1 MAEKKKRS
9 KKEAVEEI
17 KPAVIHEQPITSTL
31 RENYMPY
38 AMSSIISRAIPEI
51 DGLKPSHRKL
61 LYTMYR
67 MGLLNGSLTKSA
79 KVVGDTMKLNPHG
92 DAAIYETLVRLTRGN
107 EALLH
112 PFVESKGTFGKQF
125 SKMAYAAS
133 RYTEVKLAPISA
145 ELFGGIERDAVD
157 MIDNYDSSMK
167 EPVLLPSSFPNVLV
181 CPNTGIAV
189 GLASSICSFNL
200 NETCD
205 ASIALMRDPTA
216 DLYEIMKGPDFS
228 TGGELLYNKEEISQ
242 VYETGRGS
250 FTVRAVW
257 YSVPKEN
264 RIIVTRIPYN
274 TTVDQIIEK
283 VVALIKEGKLREI
296 NDIRDEIDHTGEKL
310 IGIDLKRG
318 SDPEKVMAKLMK
330 STDLECRFS
339 CNFNVLIGGSP
350 HQLGV
355 REILQEW
362 HAFRCECL
370 KREFY
375 FELGQKEAKL
385 HLLQGLEKIL
395 VDIDK
400 AIAIIR
406 QTENEKDV
414 IPNLCRGF
422 DIDEKQ
428 AEYIAEI
435 KLRHLNREYII
446 NRTSEKE
453 KLIKEIAE
461 LEALLS
467 SPRKLDNYI
476 IKQLEGIK
484 KKYGQ
489 ERKTKIVY
497 EFASPTESLKEEEE
511 PEYTAH
517 AVITKGGYLKNIPLK
532 SIMMSD
538 NQRLKEDDEI
548 VFSGE
553 MSSRRELFFFT
564 DKGQVYRAKFG
575 DFSTTKASEL
585 GDFVPAKLGMDKE
598 ERVVCTLPVEDYS
611 GSLALVFENGKGVM
625 FPMASYETKSTRR
638 KLTGAFSTLSPV
650 KGMFL
655 IPKGEVREVFLK
667 TKTGRACILRTSIF
681 PQKTTRTSHGSQ
693 LMALK
698 KNDGV
703 ETAFLTDTTKEPRL
717 AVYKKP
723 RIPTPGILVSDVD
736 LAEAQGTMDLN

>member
-1 MAEKKKRS
+1 MAERKKKAS
-9 KKEAVEEI
+9 KEKQAET
-17 KPAVIHEQPITSTL
+17 KPAFIHEQPITDTL

-61 LYTMYR
+61 LYTMYK
-67 MGLLNGSLTKSA
+67 MGLLNGSRTKSA
-79 KVVGDTMKLNPHG
+79 NVVGQTMRLNPHG
-92 DAAIYETLVRLTRGN
+92 DAAIYETMVRLTRGN

-112 PFVESKGTFGKQF
+112 PFVDSKGTFGKQY

-145 ELFGGIERDAVD
+145 ELFTGIDKDAVD
-157 MIDNYDSSMK
+157 LTDNYDATMK

-205 ASIALMRDPTA
+205 AAIALMKDPDA
-216 DLYEIMKGPDFS
+216 DLYEILKAPDFS
-228 TGGELLYNKEEISQ
+228 TGGEILYDKEEMRQI
-242 VYETGRGS
+242 YETGKGS
-250 FTVRAVW
+250 FSVRAVW
-257 YSVPKEN
+257 HTVPKEN
-264 RIIVTRIPYN
+264 RIVITQIPYN

-283 VVALIKEGKLREI
+283 IISLIKEGKLREI
-296 NDIRDEIDHTGEKL
+296 NDVRDEIDLDGLKL
-310 IGIDLKRG
+310 TIDLKRG
-318 SDPEKVMAKLMK
+318 SDPEKLMAKLLK
-330 STDLECRFS
+330 ATDLECRFP
-339 CNFNVLIGGSP
+339 CNFNILIGGSP

-355 REILQEW
+355 RDILNEW

-370 KREFY
+370 RREFY

-385 HLLQGLEKIL
+385 HLLKGLEQIL

-406 QTENEKDV
+406 KTENEKDV

-422 DIDEKQ
+422 TIDEKQ

-435 KLRHLNREYII
+435 KLRHLNREYILA
-446 NRTSEKE
+446 RTSEKE
-453 KLIKEIAE
+453 KIEKEIRE
-461 LEALLS
+461 LEGLLS
-467 SPRKLDNYI
+467 SSRKLDNYI
-476 IKQLEGIK
+476 IKQLEGVK

-489 ERKTKIVY
+489 ERKTRIAY
-497 EFASPTESLKEEEE
+497 EFSRPSETLKLEEEV
-511 PEYTAH
+511 EYKAY

-532 SIMMSD
+532 SIQMSD
-538 NQRLKEDDEI
+538 NQRLKEEDCI

-553 MSSRRELFFFT
+553 LSSKQELFFFT
-564 DKGQVYRAKFG
+564 DHGQVYRAKFG

-585 GDFVPAKLGMDKE
+585 GDYIPAKLEMEQDEK
-598 ERVVCTLPVEDYS
+598 VIFSTPVNTLD
-611 GSLALVFENGKGVM
+611 GKLAIVFENGKGVL
-625 FPMASYETKSTRR
+625 FPLSVYETKSARR

-650 KGMFL
+650 AGMFL
-655 IPKGEVREVFLK
+655 LKKGEIKEIFIK
-667 TKTGRACILRTSIF
+667 TRLGRAAVLRTSIF
-681 PQKTTRTSHGSQ
+681 PEKSTRSSAGNQ

-698 KNDGV
+698 KNDV
-703 ETAFLTDTTKEPRL
+703 IELATEISTENEPRL

-723 RIPTPGILVSDVD
+723 RIPTPGIIYNEIDME
-736 LAEAQGTMDLN
+736 EAQGKMDLS

>member
-1 MAEKKKRS
+1 MAERKKRT
-9 KKEAVEEI
+9 KDLPAEKTV
-17 KPAVIHEQPITSTL
+17 AVIREQQITSTL

-61 LYTMYR
+61 LYTMYK
-67 MGLLNGSLTKSA
+67 MGLLNGNLTKSA

-112 PFVESKGTFGKQF
+112 PFVESKGSFGKQF
-125 SKMAYAAS
+125 SKMSYAAS

-145 ELFGGIERDAVD
+145 ELFNGIERDAVD
-157 MIDNYDSSMK
+157 MIDNYDASMK
-167 EPVLLPSSFPNVLV
+167 EPVLLPCSFPNILV

-205 ASIALMRDPTA
+205 AMIALLKDPDA
-216 DLYEIMKGPDFS
+216 DLYEILKGPDFS
-228 TGGELLYNKEEISQ
+228 TGGELIYDKEEIAQ
-242 VYETGRGS
+242 IYETGRGS
-250 FTVRAVW
+250 FSVRAVW
-257 YSVPKEN
+257 ESHPKEN
-264 RIIVTRIPYN
+264 RIVVTQIPYN

-283 VVALIKEGKLREI
+283 VISLIKEGKLREI
-296 NDIRDEIDHTGEKL
+296 NDIRDEIDHTGTKL

-318 SDPEKVMAKLMK
+318 TDPEKLMAKLMK
-330 STDLECRFS
+330 HTDLESRFP

-355 REILQEW
+355 KNLLNEW
-362 HAFRCECL
+362 HAFRTECL

-375 FELGQKEAKL
+375 YDLGQKESKL
-385 HLLQGLEKIL
+385 HLLYGLEKIL
-395 VDIDK
+395 LDIDK
-400 AIAIIR
+400 AISIIR
-406 QTENEKDV
+406 HTENERDV
-414 IPNLCRGF
+414 IPNLCQGF

-453 KLIKEIAE
+453 KLLREIEE
-461 LEALLS
+461 LQALLS
-467 SPRKLDNYI
+467 STRKLNQYI
-476 IKQLEGIK
+476 IKELEAIK
-484 KKYGQ
+484 KKHGQ
-489 ERKTKIVY
+489 ERKTRILYDFDRSAVL
-497 EFASPTESLKEEEE
+497 PKEEEE
-511 PEYTAH
+511 PVYTAH
-517 AVITKGGYLKNIPLK
+517 AVITKEGYLKNIPLK

-538 NQRLKEDDEI
+538 NQRLKENDKI

-553 MSSRRELFFFT
+553 MSSRQELFFFT
-564 DKGQVYRAKFG
+564 DQGQLYRAKFG

-585 GDFVPAKLGMDKE
+585 GDYVPAKLDMAKDEKVLFTVLLESYSDKIA
-598 ERVVCTLPVEDYS
+598 V
-611 GSLALVFENGKGVM
+611 VFENGKGVI
-625 FPMASYETKSTRR
+625 FPMESYETKSQRR
-638 KLTGAFSTLSPV
+638 KLTGAFSTASPL
-650 KGMFL
+650 KGLFV
-655 IPKGEVREVFLK
+655 IKGREVKEIFLK
-667 TKTGRACILRTSIF
+667 TKQGRACILKTSVF
-681 PQKTTRTSHGSQ
+681 PEKSTRTSMGSQ

-698 KNDGV
+698 KNDMISEV
-703 ETAFLTDTTKEPRL
+703 IEVSTDEHPGL

-723 RIPTPGILVSDVD
+723 RIPTPGIIYNKNDWKIK
-736 LAEAQGTMDLN
+736 